1 MLNLTNQYLQ
11 QRIHGMSK
19 KPAVVAKT
27 APKKRGRP
35 LGSKSKAVSD
45 FPLKTTTQK
54 PIDWKLLCN
63 RLQEALARE
72 MHDNEIL
79 EAELARK
86 RTFFE
91 RLVCLTTGNV

>member
-1 MLNLTNQYLQ
+1 
-11 QRIHGMSK
+11 MSK

-35 LGSKSKAVSD
+35 LGAKSKTISD
-45 FPLKTTTQK
+45 FPLKTSTQK

-63 RLQEALARE
+63 RLQAALAEEMRE
-72 MHDNEIL
+72 NDIL
-79 EAELARK
+79 EAELIRK

>member
-1 MLNLTNQYLQ
+1 
-11 QRIHGMSK
+11 MSK

-35 LGSKSKAVSD
+35 LGSKAKPKAVND
-45 FPLKTTTQK
+45 FPLKSATQK

-63 RLQEALARE
+63 RLQEALAKE
-72 MHDNEIL
+72 MRQNDIL
-79 EAELARK
+79 EAELDRK

-91 RLVCLTTGNV
+91 RLVCLATGSV